1 MTNRRWYPDE
11 ARGNY
16 FRLVDG
22 VLLAVPM
29 LRDGAME
36 MDGDAPNA
44 VQVVETPETADIVRE
59 LRQKP

>member
-11 ARGNY
+11 ECGNY

-22 VLLAVPM
+22 ILLAVPM

-36 MDGDAPNA
+36 TDGGTPNA
-44 VQVVETPETADIVRE
+44 VQVVETADTADIVRE
-59 LRQKP
+59 LRRKP